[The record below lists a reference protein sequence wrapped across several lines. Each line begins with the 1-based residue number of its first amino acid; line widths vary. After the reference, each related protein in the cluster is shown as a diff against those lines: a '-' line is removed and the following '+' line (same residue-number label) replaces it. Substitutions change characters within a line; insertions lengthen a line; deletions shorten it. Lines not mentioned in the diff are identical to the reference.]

1 MTAKTND
8 PQTNTFC
15 RIVAAMLIESARVT
29 PNAPKRKRAPRP
41 NGRRNR
47 E

>member
-1 MTAKTND
+1 MNAKTND
-8 PQTNTFC
+8 PQANTFC

-29 PNAPKRKRAPRP
+29 TPAPKRKRARRA
-41 NGRRNR
+41 NGRHNR